1 MLELQMYVPPHA
13 RQAVRACL
21 TSHRGV
27 GHVVEVGS
35 TADGDLVLLTAAV
48 EPSDVDALLPE
59 LVAAGVAGDEIS
71 VLHQNSNRPMGT
83 SRGSDQP
90 AWSGG
95 AVAWTELAMESRQY
109 ARAVPLYLILMACA
123 GVIAAFGIMT
133 RSEILVVGA
142 MAISPDLLP
151 LCATCVAIVGRRVRL
166 ARRAFIVLV
175 LGMVVAALAAYVVT
189 ALLRVGGYGP
199 ANGDLGDGG
208 LGVLPTVN
216 IATVLVALVAGV
228 AGMLSF
234 ETRSSSAVGVAISV
248 TTIPAASFIG
258 AAVAVHDGS
267 GAGGAFA
274 VLVVNI
280 VMLLVAGTTTLLAQR
295 LRHRGSRPE

>member
-1 MLELQMYVPPHA
+1 MLELQIYVPPA
-13 RQAVRACL
+13 ALQAVRTRLGDHPEVA
-21 TSHRGV
+21 
-27 GHVVEVGS
+27 HVVQVGD
-35 TADGDLVLLTAAV
+35 TTDGDLVLITAEV
-48 EPSDVDALLPE
+48 EPSAIDALLPE

-71 VLHQNSNRPMGT
+71 VRHQNSNRPMGT

-151 LCATCVAIVGRRVRL
+151 LCATCVAIVERRVRL

-175 LGMVVAALAAYVVT
+175 LGMAIAALAAYVVT

-208 LGVLPTVN
+208 LGILPSVS
-216 IATVLVALVAGV
+216 IATILVALVAGV

-258 AAVAVHDGS
+258 AAVAVHDGE
-267 GAGGAFA
+267 GAVGAFD

-280 VMLLVAGTTTLLAQR
+280 AMLLVAGSSTLLAQR
-295 LRHRGSRPE
+295 LRRRRSRPE

>member
-1 MLELQMYVPPHA
+1 MLELQVYVPPEA
-13 RQAVRACL
+13 LQAVRTRLGDHPEVA
-21 TSHRGV
+21 
-27 GHVVEVGS
+27 HVVQVGD
-35 TADGDLVLLTAAV
+35 TTDGDLVLITAEV
-48 EPSDVDALLPE
+48 EPSAIDALLPE

-71 VLHQNSNRPMGT
+71 VRHQNSNRPMGT

-151 LCATCVAIVGRRVRL
+151 LCATCVAIVERRVRL

-175 LGMVVAALAAYVVT
+175 LGMAIAALAAYVVT

-208 LGVLPTVN
+208 LGILPSVS
-216 IATVLVALVAGV
+216 IATILVALVAGV

-258 AAVAVHDGS
+258 AAVAVHDGE
-267 GAGGAFA
+267 GAVGAFD

-280 VMLLVAGTTTLLAQR
+280 AMLLVAGSSTLLAQR
-295 LRHRGSRPE
+295 LRRRRSRPE

>member
-1 MLELQMYVPPHA
+1 MLELQIYVPAHA
-13 RQAVRACL
+13 LQAVGTRLAG
-21 TSHRGV
+21 HPDV
-27 GHVVEVGS
+27 AHVVQVGD
-35 TADGDLVLLTAAV
+35 TTDGDLVLITAEV
-48 EPSDVDALLPE
+48 QPSAVDALLPE
-59 LVAAGVAGDEIS
+59 LVADGVAGDEIS

-83 SRGSDQP
+83 SRASDLP

-95 AVAWTELAMESRQY
+95 AVAWTELAMEARQY
-109 ARAVPLYLILMACA
+109 ARAVPLFLILMACA

-133 RSEILVVGA
+133 RSGILVVGA

-151 LCATCVAIVGRRVRL
+151 LCATCVAIVDRRVRL

-175 LGMVVAALAAYVVT
+175 LGMAVAALAAYVVT

-208 LGVLPTVN
+208 LGILPTVS
-216 IATVLVALVAGV
+216 IATILVALVAGV

-258 AAVAVHDGS
+258 AAVAVHDAS

-280 VMLLVAGTTTLLAQR
+280 AMLLLGGTTTLVTQR
-295 LRHRGSRPE
+295 MLHRRSRRE

>member
-1 MLELQMYVPPHA
+1 MLELQVYVPPGA
-13 RQAVRACL
+13 LQDVRTRLGDHPEVA
-21 TSHRGV
+21 
-27 GHVVEVGS
+27 HVVQVGD
-35 TADGDLVLLTAAV
+35 TTDGDLVLITAEV
-48 EPSDVDALLPE
+48 EPSAIDALLPE

-71 VLHQNSNRPMGT
+71 VRHQNSNRPMGT

-151 LCATCVAIVGRRVRL
+151 LCATCVAIVERRVRL

-175 LGMVVAALAAYVVT
+175 LGMAIAALAAYVVT

-208 LGVLPTVN
+208 LGILPSVS
-216 IATVLVALVAGV
+216 IATILVALVAGV

-258 AAVAVHDGS
+258 AAVAVHDGE
-267 GAGGAFA
+267 GAVGAFD

-280 VMLLVAGTTTLLAQR
+280 AMLLVAGSSTLLAQR
-295 LRHRGSRPE
+295 LRRRRSRPE